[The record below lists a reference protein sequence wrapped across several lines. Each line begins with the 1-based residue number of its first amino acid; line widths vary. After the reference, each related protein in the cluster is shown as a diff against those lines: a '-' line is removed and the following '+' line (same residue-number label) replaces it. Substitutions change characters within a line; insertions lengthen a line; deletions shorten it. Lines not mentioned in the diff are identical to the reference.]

1 MSVAIRAVKN
11 VFVKIITEFNFKY
24 YKVQINSI
32 VVSPVQVII
41 FLKMIKSVFKNVA
54 QIYTKIKL
62 IILVQ
67 YATIFVRSVLM
78 VK

>member
-1 MSVAIRAVKN
+1 VSVAIRAVKN

>member
-1 MSVAIRAVKN
+1 VSVAIRAVKN

-24 YKVQINSI
+24 YKFQMNSI
-32 VVSPVQVII
+32 VVDPVQVII